1 MTNHKD
7 SENFVN
13 KFLADR
19 EKHPDF
25 VEILLN
31 IIKQI
36 GVFIYEFI
44 FVWEDDEPYE
54 KEGFI
59 DSEKLKQASVLG
71 QKSISPV
78 EAMQN
83 NATVAVYNRPI
94 ENNNGNYEQIAT
106 LFGDAAAEYIKN
118 LRNEVDIIVEEQELT
133 QLSSIKIV
141 IPPEKIQS
149 SLLGREF
156 FELTIERIADQF
168 EGKVIL
174 KPGDIRIKHT
184 LTGVPFA
191 EMQLEAYAVSEKAIA
206 QVQY

>member
-1 MTNHKD
+1 MTNHTD

-13 KFLADR
+13 KVLAD
-19 EKHPDF
+19 KAKQPDF

-36 GVFIYEFI
+36 GVFLYEFI

-59 DSEKLKQASVLG
+59 DNEKLKQVSVLG
-71 QKSISPV
+71 QRSISPV

-83 NATVAVYNRPI
+83 NATVAIYNRPT
-94 ENNNGNYEQIAT
+94 EYNNSNYEQVAI
-106 LFGDAAAEYIKN
+106 LFGEAAAEYINN
-118 LRNEVDIIVEEQELT
+118 LRNDVDNLVEEQGLT
-133 QLSSIKIV
+133 QLTSIRIV

-156 FELTIERIADQF
+156 FEINIKRISDQF
-168 EGKVIL
+168 DGKVVL
-174 KPGDIRIKHT
+174 KPGEIRIKHT
-184 LTGVPFA
+184 LSGVSFA
-191 EMQLEAYAVSEKAIA
+191 EMQLEAYAVSEKTIEQA
-206 QVQY
+206 QY